1 MKRYYIEA
9 IGADGTK
16 LYASGRCGWLQ
27 DCTYAK
33 FFKTIEEAESY
44 MAWRKPHLPCEIK
57 CKEQRVKK
65 RAASPLEQKTT
76 MEGEAS
82 NFVYRLG
89 LDKGKHFV
97 FDDFK
102 LIKSIDQLRT
112 SLDRVGKKLQKKFSV
127 KMVARNAAYVVRVK

>member
-9 IGADGTK
+9 VGDDGK
-16 LYASGRCGWLQ
+16 KVYASGRCGFLH
-27 DCTYAK
+27 DFTYAK
-33 FFKTIEEAESY
+33 FFKTIDEAERY

-65 RAASPLEQKTT
+65 RAAPPVEQKTT
-76 MEGEAS
+76 MDGEAS

-89 LDKGKHFV
+89 LGKGKHFV
-97 FDDFK
+97 FDDFT
-102 LIKSIDQLRT
+102 LIRSIEQLRA

-127 KMVARNAAYVVRVK
+127 KMVARNTAYVVRVK

>member
-9 IGADGTK
+9 IGADGKK
-16 LYASGRCGWLQ
+16 LYASGRFVFLH
-27 DCTYAK
+27 DFTYAK
-33 FFKTIEEAESY
+33 FFKTIEEAEGY

-65 RAASPLEQKTT
+65 RSASQVKQKTT
-76 MEGEAS
+76 MDGEAS

-112 SLDRVGKKLQKKFSV
+112 SLDRVGKKLQKKFIV
-127 KMVARNAAYVVRVK
+127 KMVARNTAYVVRVK

>member
-9 IGADGTK
+9 IGADGKK
-16 LYASGRCGWLQ
+16 LYASGRCGFLH
-27 DCTYAK
+27 DFTYAK
-33 FFKTIEEAESY
+33 FFKTIEEAEGY

-65 RAASPLEQKTT
+65 RAVSQVKQKTT

-112 SLDRVGKKLQKKFSV
+112 SLDRVGKKLQKKFSA
-127 KMVARNAAYVVRVK
+127 KMVARNTAYVVRVK